1 MAKIKIQNRPVGPFP
16 TVLVGADVNNKPNF
30 TTIGACGVVCQEPV
44 LYISLKSSHYSTA
57 GVKENGFFSVNIPSA
72 NLLQQTDYCGSVS
85 GSTIDKSTVFTSFYD
100 ELGKA
105 PLIRECPLNFLCQV
119 LQTIPVFDFEL
130 FLGQIVA
137 VYADESCLTE
147 GRPDAQKMD
156 PIINVG
162 GAYLN
167 LGQVIGTA
175 FQSRTGNKKPAA
187 AR

>member
-16 TVLVGADVNNKPNF
+16 TVLAGADVNGKPNY

-72 NLLQQTDYCGSVS
+72 GLIRQTDYCGSVS
-85 GSTIDKSTVFTSFYD
+85 GRTVDKSAVFTSFYD

-105 PLIRECPLNFLCQV
+105 PLILECPLNFLCKVIQN
-119 LQTIPVFDFEL
+119 IPIFDFDM

-137 VYADESCLTE
+137 VYADERCLTD
-147 GRPDAQKMD
+147 GKPDAKKID

-162 GAYLN
+162 GDYLN
-167 LGQVIGTA
+167 LGQVIGAA
-175 FQSRTGNKKPAA
+175 FQTRTGRQKPPVV
-187 AR
+187 

>member
-1 MAKIKIQNRPVGPFP
+1 MSKIKIQNRPVGPFP
-16 TVLVGADVNNKPNF
+16 TVLVGADVNGKPNY
-30 TTIGACGVVCQEPV
+30 TTIGACGVVCQDPV

-57 GVKENGFFSVNIPSA
+57 GVKENGFFSVNIPSTG
-72 NLLQQTDYCGSVS
+72 LIQQTDYCGSVS
-85 GSTIDKSTVFTSFYD
+85 GHNTDKSIMFSSFYD

-105 PLIRECPLNFLCQV
+105 PLIRECPLNFLCKV

-137 VYADESCLTE
+137 VYADESCLTD
-147 GRPDAQKMD
+147 GKPDAQKID

-175 FQSRTGNKKPAA
+175 FQTRSSNKKSATG
-187 AR
+187 R